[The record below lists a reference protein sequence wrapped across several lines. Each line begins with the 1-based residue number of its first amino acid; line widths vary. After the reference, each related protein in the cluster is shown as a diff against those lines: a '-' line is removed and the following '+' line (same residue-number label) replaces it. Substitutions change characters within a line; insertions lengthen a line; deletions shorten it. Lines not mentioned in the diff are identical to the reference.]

1 MFPSLYSTKFK
12 YFFVDSKADGQINM
26 ITDMFKNIWKEYFL
40 KEYFRS
46 DRNILRMRFYGLTVP
61 GVRSSDA

>member
-12 YFFVDSKADGQINM
+12 YFFVDSKVDGQINM
-26 ITDMFKNIWKEYFL
+26 ITDMFKKIWKEYFL

-46 DRNILRMRFYGLTVP
+46 DRNILRMRFYRLAVP

>member
-1 MFPSLYSTKFK
+1 MDSK
-12 YFFVDSKADGQINM
+12 VDSQINM

-46 DRNILRMRFYGLTVP
+46 DRNILRMQFYRLAVP